1 MRRETQSVTDATFRV
16 ESILLDR
23 IEDAYNFYQQRLAD
37 YPENVL
43 KAYIKG
49 LSDFFK
55 SDISESVHKQ
65 TTEIFALPP
74 VTVVR
79 ISEDRYVLIDGVL
92 RVLSAKEAGATAI
105 RAVVYDAEDIDDL
118 DTFVIAERARKN
130 AGQGLAL
137 LEHSQ
142 RDIARKLYVS
152 GWGLKDIASVLGVSI
167 RTVYRYTEDLRE
179 PKRKLDEEQIKEAV
193 ERIRE
198 GEAVRKVAKDL
209 GVSHTALLKRV
220 KAFDANESLS
230 TNALSLSTAPNTPS
244 LSPSAIETCSQSLND
259 LGPDFE
265 NGEGDLEAEFDKV
278 CVSFSN
284 FDEFKQSIET
294 LLNMLPAR
302 IKDFVNEGAKE
313 EEVYEVVK
321 KLERTA
327 KELRKNVLGH
337 ERKMSDAE
345 VKTLQFVDKHVV
357 NVANKYATTKK
368 YAGLIENY
376 AKKLITNVNE
386 NDKFDILLS
395 LLTRYYDVKIESSEQ
410 FTFEEVEEWFNE
422 RLKKHVLT
430 DRDVQAVFYA
440 EHVLYNRGKVVEGY
454 KQGNEFLYKGLK
466 FSKKDTERFI
476 KDLQIDAIETYLN
489 APAITYSS
497 LKSLFPKLRFKT
509 EYSAFLA
516 KRLWEEINRILK
528 TDVARLLKLREQD
541 KEIEKRYADLF
552 KLLRFNTE
560 LLKGRRITDINHYI
574 DTKLYDD
581 VSELSKKYGLK
592 VNMNNIYDYLYL
604 RGALLKLLFVSSNLL
619 AFYRKRF

>member
-1 MRRETQSVTDATFRV
+1 MRRETQLATDVTFRV

-23 IEDAYNFYQQRLAD
+23 VEDAYNFYQQRLAD
-37 YPENVL
+37 YPETVL

-55 SDISESVHKQ
+55 SDISENVHKQ

-74 VTVVR
+74 ITVVR
-79 ISEDRYVLIDGVL
+79 ISDDRYVLVDGVL
-92 RVLSAKEAGATAI
+92 RVLSAKEAGVTAI
-105 RAVVYDAEDIDDL
+105 RAVVYDAGEIDDL
-118 DTFVIAERARKN
+118 DTFVLAERGRKN

-142 RDIARKLYVS
+142 RDIARKLYAS
-152 GWGLKDIASVLGVSI
+152 GWSLKEIANVLGVSI
-167 RTVYRYTEDLRE
+167 RTIYRYTEDLRE
-179 PKRKLDEEQIKEAV
+179 PKRKLDEKQLKKAI
-193 ERIRE
+193 ERIQE
-198 GEAVRKVAKDL
+198 GEAVRKVAREL

-220 KAFDANESLS
+220 KSLEKPQEENIQTPSPAPTTPSSFSPSTSETNEFDDFDA
-230 TNALSLSTAPNTPS
+230 
-244 LSPSAIETCSQSLND
+244 D
-259 LGPDFE
+259 
-265 NGEGDLEAEFDKV
+265 FDKM
-278 CVSFSN
+278 CVSFSSFN
-284 FDEFKQSIET
+284 DFKETIEA
-294 LLNMLPAR
+294 LLNVIPERVKEFA
-302 IKDFVNEGAKE
+302 NEGANE
-313 EEVYEVVK
+313 EEIYEVVK
-321 KLERTA
+321 KLEKTA

-337 ERKMSDAE
+337 ERKMSEAE

-357 NVANKYATTKK
+357 NVANKYATAKK

-376 AKKLITNVNE
+376 AKKLITNANE

-395 LLTRYYDVKIESSEQ
+395 LLTRYYDVKIESPEQ

-454 KQGNEFLYKGLK
+454 RQGNEFLYKGLK

-476 KDLQIDAIETYLN
+476 KDLQIKAIETYLN
-489 APAITYSS
+489 APTITYSS
-497 LKSLFPKLRFKT
+497 LKSVFPKLRFKT

-516 KRLWEEINRILK
+516 KRLWEQINRILK
-528 TDVARLLKLREQD
+528 TDVAKLLKLREQD
-541 KEIEKRYADLF
+541 KEIEKQYADLF

-560 LLKGRRITDINHYI
+560 LLKGRRITEVNHYI

-581 VSELSKKYGLK
+581 ISELSRKYGLK
-592 VNMNNIYDYLYL
+592 VNISNIYDYLYL